1 MLAFPAWTSPPFQPA
16 DDLERLDHLLGR
28 TRHLVLHLI
37 AYMDSVLES
46 LSGAPLGAPL
56 ARYLIRRV
64 LLPAESALRRAIIL
78 IAANLPPVAP
88 PAPKPAGKPA
98 QRPPVPRPADAAKPR
113 APLFRM
119 AEPQPAK
126 PASPGHL
133 PEHLT
138 PRITLISDLLRD
150 DFVSRPAYVPR
161 TMKIDPA
168 ALFLQR
174 LAALRAACEDPA
186 PTARR
191 WLRRCAARPAS
202 ASRTLAPARIPGAA
216 HAIDENA
223 ASLLEDLT
231 TAARATPLL
240 NTS

>member
-1 MLAFPAWTSPPFQPA
+1 MDETPFQPA
-16 DDLERLDHLLGR
+16 DDLERQDYLLGR

-64 LLPAESALRRAIIL
+64 LLPAEAALRRAIIL
-78 IAANLPPVAP
+78 IATHLPPLAP
-88 PAPKPAGKPA
+88 PAPKPPGKPA
-98 QRPPVPRPADAAKPR
+98 QRPPASRPAGAAQPR

-119 AEPQPAK
+119 AEPQPASAA
-126 PASPGHL
+126 PAGHL

-150 DFVSRPAYVPR
+150 DFVPRPAHVPR
-161 TMKIDPA
+161 TVQIDPA
-168 ALFLQR
+168 ALFLRR

-191 WLRRCAARPAS
+191 WLRRCAAQPGTAR
-202 ASRTLAPARIPGAA
+202 RTLAPARIPGAA
-216 HAIDENA
+216 HAIDETM

-231 TAARATPLL
+231 TAARSTPLL